1 MTVSYFVRYQ
11 GEAENADAF
20 LRHYRAAHAQILHEF
35 PALRSL
41 VLHRAVE
48 WRDPFP
54 VTPGGTLLLAQMTFE
69 TIDDLNLA
77 LASDARARARDDFA
91 RMPAFHGAI
100 THEAMIAEAVPS

>member
-11 GEAENADAF
+11 GQADDPDAF
-20 LRHYRAAHAQILHEF
+20 LRHYREAHAPILHQF
-35 PALRSL
+35 PGLREL
-41 VLHRAVE
+41 VLHRGVD

-69 TIDDLNLA
+69 TIDDLDRA
-77 LASDARARARDDFA
+77 LVSEARARARDDFA

-100 THEAMIAEAVPS
+100 THQAMVAEPVPS